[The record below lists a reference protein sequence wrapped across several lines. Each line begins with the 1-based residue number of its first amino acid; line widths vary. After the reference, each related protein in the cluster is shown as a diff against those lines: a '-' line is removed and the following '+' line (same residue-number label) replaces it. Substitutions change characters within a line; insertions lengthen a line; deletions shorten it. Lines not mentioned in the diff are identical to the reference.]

1 MAEQPTKTSS
11 GVQELINRIR
21 DQGVRSGQEEA
32 DRILADAK
40 EQAARMIAAAEAEI
54 EARQSK
60 AQARLEAD
68 EASSIASL
76 EIAARDSALE
86 LQSAVVVAFE
96 RQVKRLV
103 SNITQ
108 DGSFLKALV
117 LVLGGHA
124 ADEYIGDKDIQVFA
138 SQFAFDEESGPEV
151 EERVREATLAIG
163 SDMLREG
170 IELVPSEDIDGGVRV
185 RVVEDNLE
193 IDLSSE
199 AISKLLLRHML
210 PRFRALLSG
219 AE

>member
-21 DQGVRSGQEEA
+21 DQGVRSAEEEA
-32 DRILADAK
+32 ERILAEAK

-54 EARQSK
+54 EAKQSK
-60 AQARLEAD
+60 AESKLKAD
-68 EASSIASL
+68 EVASMASL
-76 EIAARDSALE
+76 KVAARDTGLE
-86 LQSAVVVAFE
+86 LQSAVVSSFE

-103 SNITQ
+103 SNFTM
-108 DGSFLKALV
+108 DGKFLKALV

-124 ADEYIGDKDIQVFA
+124 AEKYIADKDVQIFVSRFA
-138 SQFAFDEESGPEV
+138 LGEEQGPEV
-151 EERVREATLAIG
+151 EERAREAALAIS

-170 IELVPSEDIDGGVRV
+170 IELVPSADIEGGVRV

-199 AISKLLLRHML
+199 AISKLVLRHLL
-210 PRFRALLSG
+210 PRFRAIMSG